1 VICETDSGE
10 FVEDTE
16 SDEDED
22 DFIEEEQPSPPIQY
36 QIMKW

>member
-1 VICETDSGE
+1 VICDSDAYE

-22 DFIEEEQPSPPIQY
+22 DFNDEEQPSSPIQH